1 MTDSPLF
8 DELKATTAPVDI
20 VDTPE
25 HLRIA
30 EQSDEDDGADGNMTL
45 NGGK

>member
-1 MTDSPLF
+1 MTENPLF
-8 DELKATTAPVDI
+8 DQLKAATGPVDI

-30 EQSDEDDGADGNMTL
+30 QKSEEDDGADGNMTL
-45 NGGK
+45 NGGM